1 MAQINKQLTVIYGDV
16 TLGLKGND
24 FHYIFS
30 YQTGGP
36 ESFRIQGK
44 EWLYRSPKPT
54 FWRATTD
61 NDQGSQFPLK
71 SGMWLAAD
79 QFSDCQSVEVA
90 INDKP
95 IVLPIAP
102 ENNRYT
108 NHEVAEKVAISYT
121 YNTLT
126 VPQTQVTV
134 TYTVEATG
142 KMNVAVSYQGKAELP
157 SLPIF
162 GLRFIMP
169 TPATRFCYQGL
180 SGETYP
186 DRMAGG
192 IPGQYEVQGLPVTPY
207 LVPQDCGVHMQNDWV
222 TVYRQSVLDNRM
234 QQVSE
239 TGLTFSAVDQPI
251 AFSCLPYTAEEL
263 ENATHHSELP
273 AEHRT
278 VLSILGAVRGV
289 GGIDSWGSD
298 VEDDYQIDATKDI
311 AYQFDILFD

>member
-1 MAQINKQLTVIYGDV
+1 MAQTNKQLAVIYGDV
-16 TLGLKGND
+16 TLGLKGDD

-61 NDQGSQFPLK
+61 NDRGNKFPVK
-71 SGMWLAAD
+71 SAMWLGAD
-79 QFSDCQSVEVA
+79 QFSHNQSVSVA
-90 INDKP
+90 INGQV
-95 IVLPIAP
+95 IELPIAP

-108 NHEVAEKVAISYT
+108 DHEVAEKVEISYT
-121 YNTLT
+121 YLTTT
-126 VPQTQVTV
+126 VPETQVTV
-134 TYTVEATG
+134 TYTVEPTG
-142 KMNVAVSYQGKAELP
+142 KMNVAVAYKGQKGLP
-157 SLPIF
+157 SLPVF

-169 TPATRFCYQGL
+169 TTATRFSYQGL

-192 IPGQYEVQGLPVTPY
+192 IPGQYDVQGLPVTPY
-207 LVPQDCGVHMQNDWV
+207 LVPQDCGMHMQTDWV
-222 TVYRQSVLDNRM
+222 TVYRQAVLDNRIR
-234 QQVSE
+234 QVPE
-239 TGLTFSAVDQPI
+239 TGLKFSAVNQPI

-273 AEHRT
+273 AKHRT

-298 VEDDYQIDATKDI
+298 VESDYQIDAEKDI
-311 AYQFDILFD
+311 EYQFDISF

>member
-1 MAQINKQLTVIYGDV
+1 MEQTNKQLAVIYGDV
-16 TLGLKGND
+16 TLGLKGED

-61 NDQGSQFPLK
+61 NDRGSHFPLE

-79 QFSDCQSVEVA
+79 QFIKCESVTVA
-90 INDKP
+90 INNQP
-95 IVLPIAP
+95 IKLPIAP

-108 NHEVAEKVAISYT
+108 NYEVAEKVAVSYT
-121 YNTLT
+121 YKTIT
-126 VPQTQVTV
+126 VPQTQVVV
-134 TYTVEATG
+134 TYTIEPSG
-142 KMNVAVSYQGKAELP
+142 KMNVAVAYKGQAELP
-157 SLPIF
+157 ALPVF
-162 GLRFIMP
+162 GLRFVMP
-169 TPATRFCYQGL
+169 TPATRFTYQGL

-207 LVPQDCGVHMQNDWV
+207 LVPQDCGMHMQTDWV
-222 TVYRQSVLDNRM
+222 TVYRQAVLDNRV
-234 QQVSE
+234 QQVPE
-239 TGLTFSAVDQPI
+239 TGLKFSAIDQPI

-273 AEHRT
+273 AAHRT
-278 VLSILGAVRGV
+278 VLSIFGAVRGV

-298 VEDDYQIDATKDI
+298 VEAGYQIDAAKDI
-311 AYQFDILFD
+311 AYQFDIEF